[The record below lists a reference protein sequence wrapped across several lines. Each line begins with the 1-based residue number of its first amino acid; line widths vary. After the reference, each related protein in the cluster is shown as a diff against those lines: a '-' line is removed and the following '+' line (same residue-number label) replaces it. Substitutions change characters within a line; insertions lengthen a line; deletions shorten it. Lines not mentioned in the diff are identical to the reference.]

1 MARRAFV
8 LQCKHTVNDCTR
20 LLLSDNPGPAVFQ
33 SSLNRLQTMLRSL
46 EWAKGTLLHT
56 QAADEIIHEVSDFIQ
71 EIQTS
76 EPRAQDDNTV
86 YRPPLI
92 RSGSRGAPSYVITQD
107 QLSFLLSCG
116 FTVKQIA
123 QILHTSISTV
133 KRRLRCFNL
142 LQSSSYSDISDAD
155 LDEKIRDIVAGNDQ
169 LGPEAVRAQLRTEGI
184 RVQRCRVRSSMH
196 RVNPRA
202 AALRAMSQRLR
213 RRSYRVAGPNSLWHL
228 DGNHKLIRWR
238 IVIHGAIDG
247 YSRLV
252 TFLQA
257 SNNNRSSTV
266 MNCFLDAISKYG
278 VPSRVRTDHGGENN
292 AVCLFMNLFRGT
304 ERGSALRGRSTHN
317 QRIERL
323 WVDLWRGVSNVYYD
337 LFHFLESE
345 GIVDVDNEMHMWALQ
360 YVYIPRI
367 NKDLT
372 NFKHQWNNHGLRTER
387 HQSPLQIFVR
397 DCLAQQSLPSTAMQE
412 IFARPSD
419 STGGETNS
427 AELVGG
433 DSHSVSGAVS
443 HVHWLERVTV
453 PPNQFTV
460 TDDEMKQLTEQI
472 DPLEGPRENL
482 GVNVL
487 KNVLSFVE
495 NLRM

>member
-1 MARRAFV
+1 
-8 LQCKHTVNDCTR
+8 
-20 LLLSDNPGPAVFQ
+20 
-33 SSLNRLQTMLRSL
+33 
-46 EWAKGTLLHT
+46 
-56 QAADEIIHEVSDFIQ
+56 
-71 EIQTS
+71 
-76 EPRAQDDNTV
+76 
-86 YRPPLI
+86 
-92 RSGSRGAPSYVITQD
+92 
-107 QLSFLLSCG
+107 FLLSCG
-116 FTVKQIA
+116 FTVTQIA
-123 QILHTSISTV
+123 HIRHTSISTV
-133 KRRLRCFNL
+133 KQRLRNL
-142 LQSSSYSDISDAD
+142 
-155 LDEKIRDIVAGNDQ
+155 VAGNDQ
-169 LGPEAVRAQLRTEGI
+169 LGPEAVRAQLRTEGT

-213 RRSYRVAGPNSLWHL
+213 RRAYRVTGPNSYWHL
-228 DGNHKLIRWR
+228 DGNHKLNITLYLNHSILL

-345 GIVDVDNEMHMWALQ
+345 GIVDVDNEMH
-360 YVYIPRI
+360 I
-367 NKDLT
+367 NFT
-372 NFKHQWNNHGLRTER
+372 HQWNKHGLRTER

-397 DCLAQQSLPSTAMQE
+397 GCLTQVCQVLQCRRYLQDPQTPLEERLIQQSLLVVAVIPYQE
-412 IFARPSD
+412 RNLMCI
-419 STGGETNS
+419 GLN
-427 AELVGG
+427 ELPYLQT
-433 DSHSVSGAVS
+433 SSV
-443 HVHWLERVTV
+443 
-453 PPNQFTV
+453 
-460 TDDEMKQLTEQI
+460 
-472 DPLEGPRENL
+472 
-482 GVNVL
+482 
-487 KNVLSFVE
+487 
-495 NLRM
+495 

>member
-1 MARRAFV
+1 MLLEEEV
-8 LQCKHTVNDCTR
+8 HT
-20 LLLSDNPGPAVFQ
+20 
-33 SSLNRLQTMLRSL
+33 
-46 EWAKGTLLHT
+46 
-56 QAADEIIHEVSDFIQ
+56 
-71 EIQTS
+71 
-76 EPRAQDDNTV
+76 
-86 YRPPLI
+86 I
-92 RSGSRGAPSYVITQD
+92 RGLKD
-107 QLSFLLSCG
+107 
-116 FTVKQIA
+116 
-123 QILHTSISTV
+123 
-133 KRRLRCFNL
+133 
-142 LQSSSYSDISDAD
+142 
-155 LDEKIRDIVAGNDQ
+155 
-169 LGPEAVRAQLRTEGI
+169 
-184 RVQRCRVRSSMH
+184 
-196 RVNPRA
+196 
-202 AALRAMSQRLR
+202 
-213 RRSYRVAGPNSLWHL
+213 
-228 DGNHKLIRWR
+228 
-238 IVIHGAIDG
+238 
-247 YSRLV
+247 
-252 TFLQA
+252 
-257 SNNNRSSTV
+257 
-266 MNCFLDAISKYG
+266 
-278 VPSRVRTDHGGENN
+278 
-292 AVCLFMNLFRGT
+292 
-304 ERGSALRGRSTHN
+304 
-317 QRIERL
+317 
-323 WVDLWRGVSNVYYD
+323 WVDLWRGGSNVYCD

-487 KNVLSFVE
+487 KDVLSFVE